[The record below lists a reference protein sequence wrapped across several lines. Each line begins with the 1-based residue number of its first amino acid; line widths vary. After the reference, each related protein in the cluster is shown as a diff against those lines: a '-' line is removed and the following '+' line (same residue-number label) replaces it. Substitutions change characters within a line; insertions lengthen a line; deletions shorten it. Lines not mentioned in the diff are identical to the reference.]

1 MYDVCVCSVHTLGQ
15 SPSVGEKVDMYE
27 DPGSPSLTPRTFN
40 NNFLL
45 SSTTFSNSGGFGSIL
60 KEF

>member
-1 MYDVCVCSVHTLGQ
+1 MYDVCICSVHTLGQ

-40 NNFLL
+40 NNFQLRSAT
-45 SSTTFSNSGGFGSIL
+45 SSDSGGFESIEL
-60 KEF
+60 V